1 MGCLRVDSA
10 LEIMSRHL
18 KNIIQNRLERV
29 VSYYAPYSEIAASH
43 ARGVRYIVPVTA
55 INIFWGKMDMVKEGR
70 HYRKHI
76 VVRRVPRNGGQ
87 LLQLYT
93 YHFPKK
99 WSAACVANRE
109 LIKEAQ
115 RQAHALERDHSLAGM
130 EWRVRF
136 LHHYFKVFKGGEKPE
151 SGMKAYS
158 RFYQYTYVAIYREL
172 KAAQQK
178 TEETDINVDTVT
190 FEPIVPEKLFRPHR
204 HKERNILDLA
214 FAPRNELVFPPP
226 DTENYK

>member
-1 MGCLRVDSA
+1 
-10 LEIMSRHL
+10 MSRHL

-43 ARGVRYIVPVTA
+43 RRGVRYIMPVTA

-93 YHFPKK
+93 YHFPKH

-115 RQAHALERDHSLAGM
+115 RQAHALERDHSLAAL
-130 EWRVRF
+130 EWRTRF
-136 LHHYFKVFKGGEKPE
+136 LHHYFRVFKGGEKPE
-151 SGMKAYS
+151 AGMKAYS
-158 RFYQYTYVAIYREL
+158 RFYQYTYVAIYREM
-172 KAAQQK
+172 KAEQEKAEEPQATDAQSFLSVG
-178 TEETDINVDTVT
+178 ESWGDTVT
-190 FEPIVPEKLFRPHR
+190 FEPIVQGKPFRPHR
-204 HKERNILDLA
+204 HKEKNILDLA

-226 DTENYK
+226 AFE